1 MLLVTFHGGSSSSDS
16 GSSDSGSGSSGSS
29 NSSDSKPVNNIYG
42 YSTKDGT
49 LETKAALHGVPSN
62 VQLDELRAMA
72 IYDGNLYVVNG
83 SKTHS
88 YVFGFKGPPKSG
100 PEFDYLDTVIGPGQ
114 SIMHPFAV
122 AFDPSSANC
131 YVSDQD
137 SNVVA
142 QVDLKVG
149 KHGSVTGKL
158 GKDCQSKFL
167 KGKYPSHKFLDGT
180 FVASQNGDL
189 VGVAKVAP
197 DVSAADGGLG
207 VKGSGKPL
215 APANSVRDVAI
226 ANGILFVCD
235 EVDKQINMYNL
246 TDGTFLGASPSSGSG
261 SLNGSSPTHL
271 AINGGVWVSADAN
284 LYWSALPASASGAS
298 LSFQQVTIIAPSNNK
313 IGGISFDDS
322 GNVYVIFQQGTGGT
336 GSGTIGKYAVTAGSP
351 PSLSNGTTFATMN
364 DDTPEFCL
372 WVSDSNWP
380 S

>member
-1 MLLVTFHGGSSSSDS
+1 MLLVTFHGGST
-16 GSSDSGSGSSGSS
+16 
-29 NSSDSKPVNNIYG
+29 NSSDSASATSNSGSGGKPINNIYG

-49 LETKAALHGVPSN
+49 LETKAALHGVPSH
-62 VQLDELRAMA
+62 VKLDELRGMA
-72 IYDGNLYVVNG
+72 VYDGKLYVVNG

-88 YVFGFKGPPKSG
+88 YVFVFSGPPKSG
-100 PEFDYLDTVIGPGQ
+100 PEFDYLDTVIGAGQ

-122 AFDPSSANC
+122 AFDPSAPNC

-142 QVDLKVG
+142 QVNLTVG
-149 KHGSVTGKL
+149 KHGAVAGTL

-180 FVASQNGDL
+180 FVASQKGDL
-189 VGVAKVAP
+189 VGVKKVAP
-197 DVSAADGGLG
+197 DVSAANGGLG

-215 APANSVRDVAI
+215 APSNSVRDVAI

-261 SLNGSSPTHL
+261 SLNGNVPTHL

-298 LSFQQVTIIAPSNNK
+298 LSFRQVTILTPSNNK

-336 GSGTIGKYAVTAGSP
+336 GSGTIEKYAVTAGSP
-351 PSLSNGTTFATMN
+351 PSLSQGTTFATCK
-364 DDTPEFCL
+364 DDTPEFCM

>member
-1 MLLVTFHGGSSSSDS
+1 MLLVTFHGGSNSASAAGPDSSTGKDS
-16 GSSDSGSGSSGSS
+16 H
-29 NSSDSKPVNNIYG
+29 SKPINNIYG
-42 YSTKDGT
+42 YSTKDGS
-49 LETKAALHGVPSN
+49 LETKAALHGVPSH
-62 VQLDELRAMA
+62 VKLDELRGMA
-72 IYDGNLYVVNG
+72 VYNGNLYVVNG

-88 YVFGFKGPPKSG
+88 YVFVFKGPPKSG
-100 PEFDYLDTVIGPGQ
+100 PEFDYLDTVIGAGE

-142 QVDLKVG
+142 QVNLTVG
-149 KHGSVTGKL
+149 KHGVVTGTL

-180 FVASQNGDL
+180 FVASQKGDL
-189 VGVAKVAP
+189 VGVKKVAP

-215 APANSVRDVAI
+215 APNNSVRDVAI

-261 SLNGSSPTHL
+261 SLNGNQPTHL

-298 LSFQQVTIIAPSNNK
+298 LSFQQVTILTPSNNK
-313 IGGISFDDS
+313 IGGISFDGS

-336 GSGTIGKYAVTAGSP
+336 GSGSIGKYAVTPGSP
-351 PSLSNGTTFATMN
+351 PSLSNGTIFATIN

-372 WVSDSNWP
+372 WVSDSKWP